1 MPIARHYAGVYSR
14 KYDKPEKQF
23 SAEAEK
29 ALVSYD
35 WPGNV
40 RSLRHS
46 IERALILAK
55 NDVLESAD
63 LQLDNFAHFSADARS
78 DSTFN
83 LDELEKETVNNAL
96 RKHGFNISRAANELG
111 ITRTSLYRRMEKH
124 GI

>member
-1 MPIARHYAGVYSR
+1 MPIARHYASVYAR
-14 KYDKPEKQF
+14 KYNKAEKKF
-23 SAEAEK
+23 SAESEK
-29 ALVSYD
+29 ALLSYD

-55 NDVLESAD
+55 NEVLEPAD
-63 LQLDNFAHFSADARS
+63 LQLDNFAPAHADS
-78 DSTFN
+78 DLAPTLK

-111 ITRTSLYRRMEKH
+111 ITRTSLYRRMEKY